1 AKRETEVNGCCD
13 GHGDLLRVL
22 TRASNS
28 DANKFRI
35 RNLAMNQREPRPYP
49 PRHRSESQRTHSL
62 WQIQDATVVVWS
74 PHCLK
79 NEEAPPGSKAWGGAS
94 FWSFS
99 SWADFLAGLAPR
111 GDARLFL
118 RGL

>member
-1 AKRETEVNGCCD
+1 
-13 GHGDLLRVL
+13 
-22 TRASNS
+22 
-28 DANKFRI
+28 
-35 RNLAMNQREPRPYP
+35 
-49 PRHRSESQRTHSL
+49 
-62 WQIQDATVVVWS
+62 IQDATVVVWS

-118 RGL
+118 RGLLGLALGPVLLDQRLGYLPVLAADHAEDGRRAILTTRHRAVLD